1 MEKPLDFGGCPLKCQ
16 GKPNGLASLGDPPLP
31 APMALGVDRS
41 KASNL
46 WVMKGLNGIYPL
58 VNDIYIPS
66 MKYPVIY
73 IYIYMIYVHMIYIYM
88 WYILYIWYYDTPQIF
103 KSMFSRRVL
112 VRQYFVGHDNII
124 GTQYHDPPMFD
135 YHPVSTE
142 TLK

>member
-58 VNDIYIPS
+58 VNDIYIYTLHEIS
-66 MKYPVIY
+66 GHIY
-73 IYIYMIYVHMIYIYM
+73 IYDICTYDIYMCDIIYIYMI
-88 WYILYIWYYDTPQIF
+88 L
-103 KSMFSRRVL
+103 
-112 VRQYFVGHDNII
+112 
-124 GTQYHDPPMFD
+124 
-135 YHPVSTE
+135 
-142 TLK
+142 

>member
-58 VNDIYIPS
+58 VNDIYIYTLHEIS
-66 MKYPVIY
+66 GHIYIYDICTYDIYIYVIY
-73 IYIYMIYVHMIYIYM
+73 II
-88 WYILYIWYYDTPQIF
+88 YIWYYDTPQIF